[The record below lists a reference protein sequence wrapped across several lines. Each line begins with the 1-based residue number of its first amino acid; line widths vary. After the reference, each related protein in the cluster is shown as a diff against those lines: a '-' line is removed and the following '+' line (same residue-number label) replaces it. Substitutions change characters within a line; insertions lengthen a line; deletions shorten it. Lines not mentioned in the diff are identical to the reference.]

1 MLYARKRSRSTTDS
15 KVKPQKLLMSHCPNT
30 LWNNYIYVETSKD
43 LFHDWISEKCRQF
56 TSKSKLHDFGED
68 TFGFTTVLP
77 FCNTKFKSIFLCITR
92 EDQNF
97 SSLSKVNRDS
107 VRQCLQFRPDQSV
120 IILHAKV
127 AQKSYGSEK
136 R

>member
-1 MLYARKRSRSTTDS
+1 MILERIHLDLPPFYH
-15 KVKPQKLLMSHCPNT
+15 VVT
-30 LWNNYIYVETSKD
+30 LSLNK
-43 LFHDWISEKCRQF
+43 
-56 TSKSKLHDFGED
+56 
-68 TFGFTTVLP
+68 
-77 FCNTKFKSIFLCITR
+77 CNTKFKSIFLCITR

-97 SSLSKVNRDS
+97 SSLSNVNRDS
-107 VRQCLQFRPDQSV
+107 VRQYLQFRPDQSV